1 MEFDT
6 LEQTKERIENWRLAY
21 RSNKSKRVTAS
32 LEGRYRSPQHWEAP
46 QPKNAIDLLDAH
58 KVEAAWLGLP
68 DRQKQ
73 ILKYSVF
80 NPFIPIFIFC
90 RKVVKM
96 NQKDFEIE
104 LNTSIKMLDNRLRK
118 TLDTHLN
125 QAYK

>member
-21 RSNKSKRVTAS
+21 RSHKTKRITAS
-32 LEGRYRSPQHWEAP
+32 LEGRYRSPQHWEAQ

-58 KVEAAWLGLP
+58 KVETAWLGLP

-80 NPFIPIFIFC
+80 NAFIPIFIFC

-104 LNTSIKMLDNRLRK
+104 LNTSIKMLDNRLR
-118 TLDTHLN
+118 TINHLS
-125 QAYK
+125 KPF